1 MQILIDVNLE
11 GDAELLFA
19 VLVKEGWAELLD
31 LAFVYFPEAALPADS
46 DDTTVWRYAQT
57 NGMLLLTNNRNDE
70 DETSLTATIRRE
82 NAATS
87 LPVLTVANLSRL
99 KEFAYRRAVA
109 ERIAE
114 ILFYLEDYLG
124 TGRLF
129 IP

>member
-1 MQILIDVNLE
+1 MQILIDINIA

-19 VLVKEGWAELLD
+19 FLVKEGWAELLD
-31 LAFVYFPEAALPADS
+31 LEFVYFTEAALPADS
-46 DDTTVWRYAQT
+46 DDTTVWRYAQEQ
-57 NGMLLLTNNRNDE
+57 GMLLLTNNRNEE

-82 NAATS
+82 NTEAA
-87 LPVLTVANLSRL
+87 LPILTVANPSRL
-99 KEFAYRRAVA
+99 KESAYRRAVA

>member
-1 MQILIDVNLE
+1 MQILVDINIQ
-11 GDAELLFA
+11 GDAELLLAF
-19 VLVKEGWAELLD
+19 LVKEGWAELLD
-31 LAFVYFPEAALPADS
+31 LEFVYFAEASLPDDS
-46 DDTTVWRYAQT
+46 DDTVIWRYAQT
-57 NGMLLLTNNRNDE
+57 EGMLLLTNNRNEE

-82 NAATS
+82 NTDSS
-87 LPVLTVANLSRL
+87 LPVLTVANPSRL
-99 KEFAYRRAVA
+99 KESAYRRAVA

>member
-11 GDAELLFA
+11 GDAELIFA
-19 VLVKEGWAELLD
+19 LLVKEGWAELLE
-31 LAFVYFPEAALPADS
+31 LEFVYFTEASLPADS
-46 DDTTVWRYAQT
+46 DDTTVWRSAQAK
-57 NGMLLLTNNRNDE
+57 GMLLLTNNRNAD
-70 DETSLTATIRRE
+70 DETSLTTTIRRE
-82 NAATS
+82 NTEAA
-87 LPVLTVANLSRL
+87 LPVLTVANPTRL
-99 KEFAYRRAVA
+99 KESAYRKMIA

>member
-57 NGMLLLTNNRNDE
+57 NGMLLLTNNRNE
-70 DETSLTATIRRE
+70 IG
-82 NAATS
+82 
-87 LPVLTVANLSRL
+87 
-99 KEFAYRRAVA
+99 RAHV
-109 ERIAE
+109 
-114 ILFYLEDYLG
+114 
-124 TGRLF
+124 
-129 IP
+129 